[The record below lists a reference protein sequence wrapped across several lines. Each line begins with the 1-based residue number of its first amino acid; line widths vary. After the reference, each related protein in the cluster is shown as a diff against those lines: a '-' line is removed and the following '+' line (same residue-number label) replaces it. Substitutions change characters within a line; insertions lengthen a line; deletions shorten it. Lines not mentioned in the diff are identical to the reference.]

1 MAVLLYKRTFSHDP
15 WIDGFDAVQA
25 DGERGVNKV
34 VSRLQ
39 DELDN
44 VSSAFA
50 TLQGIVVPVSPTP
63 TLTFAPTL
71 FPVLTTPA
79 WSSGYGIATKGAGQ
93 TSADG
98 WMPIQLP
105 DGYKIQSIA
114 ANGEGSGNLGS
125 VSVQLLRQSFSTNDQ
140 ATLVALQLSNGG
152 AGNQIFASVGFVP
165 DDKSLIDNSNNKYL
179 IAAKIIGADAA
190 ATAKLSGIQV
200 VCKRV

>member
-1 MAVLLYKRTFSHDP
+1 MTAALYKRNFSHDP

-25 DGERGVNKV
+25 DGERGLNKV
-34 VSRLQ
+34 VFSFQ
-39 DELDN
+39 DELDS

-50 TLQGIVVPVSPTP
+50 TLQGIVVPVSPTT

-79 WSSGYGIATKGAGQ
+79 WSSGYGIATKGSGQ

-105 DGYKIQSIA
+105 DGGKIQSVA
-114 ANGEGSGNLGS
+114 VNGEGSGSLGS
-125 VSVQLLRQSFSTNDQ
+125 VSVQLLRQSFSTSEQ
-140 ATLVALQLSNGG
+140 STLVALQLSNGG
-152 AGNQIFASVGFVP
+152 TGAQIFASVGFVP
-165 DDKSLIDNSNNKYL
+165 DDKSLIDNGNFKYL
-179 IAAKIIGADAA
+179 IAAKIIGADAT